1 MLKPV
6 LDEHNKQMEQGTTG
20 MTPTDAYREEN
31 AATVKTN
38 SAMKPNRIQNYPD
51 IGFTQSAVVII
62 PVSKS
67 LALIDLKKLWR
78 RETNNYIKI
87 MFRKGYLRSI

>member
-31 AATVKTN
+31 AATVKQ
-38 SAMKPNRIQNYPD
+38 IQ
-51 IGFTQSAVVII
+51 Q
-62 PVSKS
+62 
-67 LALIDLKKLWR
+67 
-78 RETNNYIKI
+78 
-87 MFRKGYLRSI
+87 